1 MNATITVGNT
11 GLYLDGQFVSN
22 AIPEVRGLYTKT
34 SEEAPSTIEIS
45 VSVGNLPPKTLFV
58 PVEGLNFATLH
69 KDFPAMSCVGSK
81 RRELFDAWL
90 HNLYVQSP
98 EDYYHG
104 TSSLKIGSFVTENG
118 ILQLP
123 YGTLGAIEGGET
135 LGLEKHYVIIDS
147 KLATISVLRDVY
159 VAATLWLPLL
169 LSLPN
174 AALMVLGFTLLSM
187 VRSAVLNA
195 GIHLQAV
202 LFVTGL
208 QGIGKTTL
216 ISRFVSFITKG
227 ISPNKPALFFD
238 LGSSLA
244 GLRIAMTTYRDL
256 PIVAD
261 NACKSASKA
270 VQRKR
275 EEVLAQ
281 IIREAA
287 NAAPIMKASPGGN
300 QVELENVASVLFTA
314 EDTPKNES
322 DLTRCILV
330 KISEQ
335 PDLPEELTPDM
346 VSAIR

>member
-1 MNATITVGNT
+1 MNATIAEGNT
-11 GLYLDGQFVSN
+11 GLYLDVQFVSN
-22 AIPEVRGLYTKT
+22 AIPEVCGLYTRMG
-34 SEEAPSTIEIS
+34 EEDPSIVEVS
-45 VSVGNLPPKTLFV
+45 VSVGNLPPKILLV

-90 HNLYVQSP
+90 HNLYVESL

-104 TSSLKIGSFVTENG
+104 TSTLKIGSFVTENG

-123 YGTLGAIEGGET
+123 DGTLGAIEGDKT
-135 LGLEKHYVIIDS
+135 LGLENHHVIIDS
-147 KLATISVLRDVY
+147 ELANISVLRDCS
-159 VAATLWLPLL
+159 VAATIWLPLL
-169 LSLPN
+169 LLLPN
-174 AALMVLGFTLLSM
+174 AALMVLGFILLSM

-195 GIHLQAV
+195 GINLQAV
-202 LFVTGL
+202 LFVTGR

-216 ISRFVSFITKG
+216 INRFVSFITKTTFA
-227 ISPNKPALFFD
+227 NRPALFFD

-261 NACKSASKA
+261 DACKSASKT

-275 EEVLAQ
+275 EEVMAQ

-287 NAAPIMKASPGGN
+287 NAAPIMKGTPRGGRLN
-300 QVELENVASVLFTA
+300 SKMLQALCL
-314 EDTPKNES
+314 
-322 DLTRCILV
+322 R
-330 KISEQ
+330 Q
-335 PDLPEELTPDM
+335 R
-346 VSAIR
+346 IRRKMNRI